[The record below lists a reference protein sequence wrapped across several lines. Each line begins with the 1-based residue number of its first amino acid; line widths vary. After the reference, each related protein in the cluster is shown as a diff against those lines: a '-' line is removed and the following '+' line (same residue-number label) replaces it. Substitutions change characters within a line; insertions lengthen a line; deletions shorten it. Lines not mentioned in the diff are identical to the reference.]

1 MSSGPQPSVRCPFLP
16 SILPGPSTWTLF
28 PREPFTDA
36 VTAESQQGFLSR
48 VWFALSGGGGQVAMV
63 TADAA
68 GPSWAPTPP
77 TPAVTPALFSIRPH
91 PHPKLAGA

>member
-48 VWFALSGGGGQVAMV
+48 VWFALSGGGSRHGYCRRGRAVLGTDPAH
-63 TADAA
+63 TRGYA
-68 GPSWAPTPP
+68 GTIFHPP
-77 TPAVTPALFSIRPH
+77 PPPPQTRWSIT
-91 PHPKLAGA
+91 